1 MSPRRKIGVL
11 MVTGAAILGATLP
24 APAPA
29 WADSWRQVAE
39 LQGSDTVAN
48 DGFGF
53 TIAALPSTIV
63 VGADGHA
70 NDAGRVYV
78 FTKSPH
84 GWHQTAE
91 LVGSDTVAGDLF
103 GSSLAAAPGMVV
115 VSGHNHA
122 KDAGRVYVFTESA
135 HGWHQSAELVGSD
148 TVSGDYF
155 GTSLAAAPDVIVVGA
170 IGHAK
175 DAGRV
180 YVFTKSA
187 RGWHQTAELVGSD
200 TAANNG
206 FGTSVGS
213 SPGTIVVGADGP
225 AKDTGRVYVFTES
238 AHGWHQT
245 AELVGSDTV
254 AGDYFGASF
263 ATAPD
268 VIVVGAIGHAK
279 YAGRVYVFTKSA
291 HGWHQTTELVASDT
305 VAGDFFGAS
314 FAASSATIIVGAD
327 GHANDAGRVYVF
339 TRSTH
344 GWHQTAE
351 LVGSDTVTGDAFGL
365 PVAASPGMIVVG
377 ADGHAGH
384 AGLVYV
390 FQP

>member
-1 MSPRRKIGVL
+1 MSSRRKIGVL
-11 MVTGAAILGATLP
+11 MVTGAAMLGATFP
-24 APAPA
+24 APVPA
-29 WADSWRQVAE
+29 WADSWRQVTE

-48 DGFGF
+48 DDFGF
-53 TIAALPSTIV
+53 TIATLHSTIV

-70 NDAGRVYV
+70 EDAGRVYI
-78 FTKSPH
+78 FTQSAH

-103 GSSLAAAPGMVV
+103 GFSLAAAPGIVV
-115 VSGHNHA
+115 VSGYNHA
-122 KDAGRVYVFTESA
+122 KHAGRVYVFTEST
-135 HGWHQSAELVGSD
+135 HGWHQTAELVGSD
-148 TVSGDYF
+148 TVAGDYF
-155 GTSLAAAPDVIVVGA
+155 GTSLAAAPGLIVVGA

-187 RGWHQTAELVGSD
+187 DGWHQSAELVGSD
-200 TAANNG
+200 TVANSG
-206 FGTSVGS
+206 FGTSVGA

-225 AKDTGRVYVFTES
+225 AKDTGRVYVFTKS
-238 AHGWHQT
+238 AHGWHQS

-263 ATAPD
+263 ATAPGL
-268 VIVVGAIGHAK
+268 IVVGAIGHAK
-279 YAGRVYVFTKSA
+279 YAGRVYVFTESS
-291 HGWHQTTELVASDT
+291 HGWHQSAELVGSDT

-327 GHANDAGRVYVF
+327 GHAHDAGRVYVF
-339 TRSTH
+339 TDSTH

-351 LVGSDTVTGDAFGL
+351 LEGSDTVGGDAFGL
-365 PVAASPGMIVVG
+365 PVGASLGTIVVG
-377 ADGHAGH
+377 ADGHAEH
-384 AGLVYV
+384 AGRVYV
-390 FQP
+390 FQR